1 MTLRE
6 LKNELLSLT
15 SLPSSEIEKKVC
27 HAASRALF
35 RIHTELKAVTEKSI
49 YVTRPHI
56 ASHTPQLLCCGGE
69 RLELKLSGKAFSM
82 RLCGKGSY
90 TIYDGG
96 ESYTESFSLCGEAM
110 SGFLKSEEARI
121 VFTGDGAVTVM
132 DLVCYSAINT
142 DDPKRIPAYNEL
154 YQVAVD
160 TEDRFIALAEPICDG
175 SGRKINGVE
184 CISGV
189 IHYPKGVEGEI
200 KVRYRRLPGRI
211 SGAYPDDAI
220 DLPTSY
226 TPLLPILTAA
236 ELLLE
241 DEPERAMVLYN
252 TYTDLKDA
260 LLSCRPYGI
269 TAKYNDTTRW
279 A

>member
-15 SLPSSEIEKKVC
+15 SLPSSEIDKRVC

-96 ESYTESFSLCGEAM
+96 ESYTESFNLSGE
-110 SGFLKSEEARI
+110 SRCGFLKTDEAKI
-121 VFTGDGAVTVM
+121 VLSCESAVTVM
-132 DLVCYSAINT
+132 DLVCYSEVRG
-142 DDPKRIPAYNEL
+142 DGEKIPAYDEL
-154 YQVAVD
+154 YREAVD

-175 SGRKINGVE
+175 CGRKITGAE
-184 CISGV
+184 CIGGV
-189 IHYPKGVEGEI
+189 IYYPKEFEGEI

-211 SGAYPDDAI
+211 SGAYPDEAI

-226 TPLLPILTAA
+226 APLLPILTAA

-241 DEPERAMVLYN
+241 DDPERAMVLYN
-252 TYTDLKDA
+252 TYTGLKDA
-260 LLSCRPYGI
+260 LLSCRPYGM